1 MSSIVLF
8 DDGHHKNVLLEEF
21 SPGGAVQANQYLIIH
36 DKAGMILDPGGHK
49 IYSKVLLET
58 SHLLGGGELRYIFLS
73 HQDPDIVAAVN
84 GWLMST
90 DADAYASELWIR
102 FIPHFG
108 VDQLVASRLHPMPD
122 AGMIFDLAGSKLIA
136 LPAHFLHSCGNLH
149 LYDATTKILFSGDLG
164 ASLGMAYREV
174 TDFDAHVRYMEGF
187 HRRYMAS
194 NLVLRAWVSMVR
206 TLDVETIAPQ
216 HGAIFR
222 GREMVGRF
230 LDWCETLECGSDLM
244 LGLYKVPEGA

>member
-8 DDGHHKNVLLEEF
+8 DDGQHKNVLLEEF
-21 SPGGAVQANQYLIIH
+21 SPGGAVQANQYLIVH
-36 DKAGMILDPGGHK
+36 DRQGMILDPGGHK
-49 IYSKVLLET
+49 IYSKVLSET
-58 SHLLGGGELRYIFLS
+58 SHLLAGGELRTIFLS

-90 DADAYASELWIR
+90 DADAWASELWIR

-108 VDQLVASRLHPMPD
+108 VDQLVASRLHPIPD
-122 AGMIFDLAGSKLIA
+122 AGMVFDLAGSKLLA

-149 LYDATTKILFSGDLG
+149 LYDPRSKILFSGDLG
-164 ASLGMAYREV
+164 ASLGVQYREV
-174 TDFDAHVRYMEGF
+174 PDFDAHRRYMEGF

-206 TLDVETIAPQ
+206 TLDIETIAPQ

-230 LDWCETLECGSDLM
+230 LDWCEGLECGSDVL
-244 LGLYKVPEGA
+244 LGLYKVPEIG

>member
-1 MSSIVLF
+1 
-8 DDGHHKNVLLEEF
+8 
-21 SPGGAVQANQYLIIH
+21 
-36 DKAGMILDPGGHK
+36 
-49 IYSKVLLET
+49 
-58 SHLLGGGELRYIFLS
+58 
-73 HQDPDIVAAVN
+73 
-84 GWLMST
+84 
-90 DADAYASELWIR
+90 
-102 FIPHFG
+102 
-108 VDQLVASRLHPMPD
+108 MPD
-122 AGMIFDLAGSKLIA
+122 AGMIFDLAGSRLIA

-149 LYDATTKILFSGDLG
+149 LYDPTTKILFSGDLG

-230 LDWCETLECGSDLM
+230 LDWCETLQCGSDLL